1 MGQSSSLN
9 FLGRSFRHNDIK
21 DTSLLNLAPHSEEF
35 DSHDMLMVT
44 QTKEKADEGYAVL
57 EFPQCAFNSA
67 MEGIQ
72 RVSWPAFP
80 QNLPQE
86 SSESLNFNLGK
97 PKVQSKETTP
107 YLPRLSL
114 NSRRLEDSNPHE
126 ENPCPL
132 IEGEALLRCIMF
144 EELKAHSVR
153 SDGCH
158 RTESLGS
165 GDSDD
170 NLEVINSALKVVR
183 EDGSCT
189 DTNNA
194 RAPDQMLGEMWG
206 FDSRCKQS
214 SLVLSGFVRGT
225 LTQGNGCYQHHCRN
239 KTLEIV
245 VEEPKQQKTTP
256 PSRPSKGLAL
266 PSANNESISLLLR
279 NLCPP
284 HGTMSVIGRRR
295 EMEDVVAGVP
305 SFFSLPKPTVL
316 LQNSLTRFAAPA
328 PTPLHFFGVYDG
340 HGGSQASIYC
350 KNRFHKDLAE
360 KLRDASSFSRDL
372 SYWNQ
377 VMSARFMKMDM
388 AVGGMC
394 PNGGCSSNADVQ
406 MISDCCRNPVAPE
419 NVGSTAFVS
428 PTQFVIANCGD
439 SRAVLSRGGKVIPLS
454 NDHKSEREDEMGCI
468 EAAGGHAIYWN
479 GYPVGGFL
487 AMSRAPGVRFLKRY
501 VISEPKVTCT
511 EQTNEDQCLILA
523 SDGLW
528 DVLSNDIVCEVA
540 RKCLAGFRPHCSKG
554 ITEDTPVGAAAALLT
569 KLAGLNILNP

>member
-1 MGQSSSLN
+1 
-9 FLGRSFRHNDIK
+9 
-21 DTSLLNLAPHSEEF
+21 
-35 DSHDMLMVT
+35 
-44 QTKEKADEGYAVL
+44 
-57 EFPQCAFNSA
+57 
-67 MEGIQ
+67 
-72 RVSWPAFP
+72 
-80 QNLPQE
+80 
-86 SSESLNFNLGK
+86 
-97 PKVQSKETTP
+97 
-107 YLPRLSL
+107 
-114 NSRRLEDSNPHE
+114 
-126 ENPCPL
+126 
-132 IEGEALLRCIMF
+132 
-144 EELKAHSVR
+144 
-153 SDGCH
+153 
-158 RTESLGS
+158 
-165 GDSDD
+165 
-170 NLEVINSALKVVR
+170 
-183 EDGSCT
+183 
-189 DTNNA
+189 
-194 RAPDQMLGEMWG
+194 MLGEMWG

-569 KLAGLNILNP
+569 KLAGLNILNPRLNQDSTYKYFEIILPDGKVSIDPCHSAYFMDVVFKSSCVGQGGVFFEPPRSGVLGEFMLGKVIEEDVFNSDLIWSRRIRSVREQEFAKLKSCRLSAM